1 MNKCYI
7 YIYIYI
13 YIMKFYWFGDPWS
26 AAGHNIIAVERLILG
41 YIYFLI
47 AVNPILNYSMI
58 FVNLCLVTF
67 HNNCNGMLG

>member
-1 MNKCYI
+1 
-7 YIYIYI
+7 
-13 YIMKFYWFGDPWS
+13 MKFDWFGEPWS
-26 AAGHNIIAVERLILG
+26 AAGHNIITVERVILG

-47 AVNPILNYSMI
+47 AVNYSMI